1 MSFAHHLSHR
11 GILLIA
17 LLLTWPTAGYT
28 RDAATPALKPEPTAV
43 NAGNLFVGISRL
55 SPAQLVEAVL
65 VRNPDL
71 PAMQAAWQAAKARI
85 AQASALDD
93 PRLSYSF
100 APDTRDVPGMDF
112 GQKIQLSQRLPW
124 PGKRRLRGD
133 AARHEADA
141 AREGVEATRL
151 KLIAAAKSVFANWY
165 YIHEAIRINRVNQQL
180 WVGFRSVAKLR
191 YANGTASKQD
201 ALRAEVE
208 HDKLEL
214 RAIVLERKK
223 REAQAALN
231 ALLNR
236 APDRPVP
243 PPAALS
249 DPDGLPDAEQL
260 RAKALE
266 ARPQLRALAARIQ
279 AARSRVDLA
288 RRNFY
293 PDFKVTAGYNS
304 LWNQDEKR
312 TTVGVGINIP
322 LYRAKRHAAEGEAR
336 ARLKRLEWEFAL
348 KTTGVAD
355 QVQRAYDRVQE
366 SRQALALYRERLLP
380 VTEDNLEAAIAD
392 YQSGAGDFLTLVTV
406 EKNLTDTEL
415 QTERTLAD
423 YHRRLAELERVV
435 GGRLDP
441 PSGNEQLEQQP
452 S

>member
-1 MSFAHHLSHR
+1 MFFAHHPSPR
-11 GILLIA
+11 GILCVA
-17 LLLTWPTAGYT
+17 LLLTWSTAGYP
-28 RDAATPALKPEPTAV
+28 REAATPPPALKPTTV
-43 NAGNLFVGISRL
+43 NADDLFAGASRL

-65 VRNPDL
+65 ARNPSL

-93 PRLSYSF
+93 PMLSYSI
-100 APDTRDVPGMDF
+100 APETRNAPVNDLRETIRF
-112 GQKIQLSQRLPW
+112 SQRLPW
-124 PGKRRLRGD
+124 PGKRRLRGE

-165 YIHEAIRINRVNQQL
+165 YVHEAIRINRVNQEL
-180 WVGFRSVAKLR
+180 RAGFRSVAKLR

-208 HDKLEL
+208 HDKLVL
-214 RAIVLERKK
+214 RAIVLERQR
-223 REAQAALN
+223 REVQSALN

-236 APDRPVP
+236 APHRPLP
-243 PPAALS
+243 PPAALR
-249 DPDGLPDAEQL
+249 DPDGLPDAEAL
-260 RAKALE
+260 RAKALA

-293 PDFKVTAGYNS
+293 PDFTLMAGYNGVM
-304 LWNQDEKR
+304 DPREKR
-312 TTVGVGINIP
+312 TNVGVGINIP

-336 ARLKRLEWEFAL
+336 ARLKRLEWELAH
-348 KTTGVAD
+348 KTTKVAD

-366 SRQALALYRERLLP
+366 SRQALALYRELLLP

-406 EKNLTDTEL
+406 EKNLMDTL
-415 QTERTLAD
+415 LKAERTLAD
-423 YHRRLAELERVV
+423 YHRRLAELERLV

-441 PSGNEQLEQQP
+441 PSSIEELEQ
-452 S
+452 SS